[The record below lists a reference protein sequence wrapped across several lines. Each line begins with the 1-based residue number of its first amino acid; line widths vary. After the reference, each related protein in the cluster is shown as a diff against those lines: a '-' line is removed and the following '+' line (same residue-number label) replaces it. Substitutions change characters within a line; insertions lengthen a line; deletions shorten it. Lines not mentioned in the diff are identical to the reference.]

1 MSSYQINQT
10 SRTTSTTM
18 VLAGI
23 VVSQLLSAYK
33 DPSAVE
39 GLQDK
44 LLPVPYLTKSAP
56 SSFDQVRNIF
66 GGILDQGPDLFM
78 GNISNF
84 YAKLVASQEPLGA
97 EFSRVLHE
105 NLWDLYER

>member
-1 MSSYQINQT
+1 
-10 SRTTSTTM
+10 M

-23 VVSQLLSAYK
+23 VVSQLLPAYK
-33 DPSAVE
+33 DSFALE
-39 GLQDK
+39 GVQEK
-44 LLPVPYLTKSAP
+44 LLSVPYYTKSAP
-56 SSFDQVRNIF
+56 SSFDQIRNIF
-66 GGILDQGPDLFM
+66 GSIRDQGPDLFV